1 MGSPKALLDYRGETF
16 LDRLIGL
23 FSAVCDPVIVVLG
36 HDTDRIRADLHRR
49 NEARFVV
56 NPGPDRGMLS
66 SFQCGLRELP
76 ANAQGVLFTLVD
88 HPVVD
93 PATLTS
99 LVEAFTQ
106 DGAPVT
112 KPVYAGRR
120 GHPVCIARH
129 VADEIL
135 ALLVDGQAPDVL
147 RRYRDV
153 TQLVPVDD
161 PGVLE
166 DVDDPAAYAKLLETA
181 ARP

>member
-1 MGSPKALLDYRGETF
+1 MGSPKALLDFRGETF

-36 HDTDRIRADLHRR
+36 FDAERIRTELRPA
-49 NEARFVV
+49 NKAQFVV
-56 NPGPDRGMLS
+56 NPDPDRGMLS
-66 SFQCGLRELP
+66 SFQCGLREVP
-76 ANAQGVLFTLVD
+76 ANAQAVVFTLVD
-88 HPVVD
+88 HPAVD

-99 LVEAFTQ
+99 LVEAFVQNAT
-106 DGAPVT
+106 PVT

-135 ALLVDGQAPDVL
+135 TLPVDAQAPDVL

-153 TQLVPVDD
+153 TQLVPVED
-161 PGVLE
+161 PGVVE

>member
-1 MGSPKALLDYRGETF
+1 MGSPKALLDYRGEKF

-23 FSAVCDPVIVVLG
+23 FNTVCDPVIVVLG
-36 HDTDRIRADLHRR
+36 HDEGRIRAELRR
-49 NEARFVV
+49 ANEARFLV
-56 NPGPDRGMLS
+56 NPDPGRGMLS

-76 ANAQGVLFTLVD
+76 ANVQGVLFTLVD
-88 HPVVD
+88 HPAVD

-99 LVEAFTQ
+99 LVEAFAQ

-120 GHPVCIARH
+120 GHPVCISRQ

-135 ALLVDGQAPDVL
+135 ALPVDAQAPDVL
-147 RRYRDV
+147 SRYRDV
-153 TQLVPVDD
+153 TRLVSVDD
-161 PGVLE
+161 PGVVG

-181 ARP
+181 ARS

>member
-1 MGSPKALLDYRGETF
+1 MGSPKALLDYCGETF

-36 HDTDRIRADLHRR
+36 YEADRIRAELRR
-49 NEARFVV
+49 AGDARFVI
-56 NPGPDRGMLS
+56 NPDPDRGMLS

-76 ANAQGVLFTLVD
+76 ADVHGVLFTLVD
-88 HPVVD
+88 HPAVNS
-93 PATLTS
+93 ATLTS
-99 LVEAFTQ
+99 LADAFSQ

-120 GHPVCIARH
+120 GHPVCITRH

-135 ALLVDGQAPDVL
+135 ALPVDAQAPDVL
-147 RRYRDV
+147 RRYYDV
-153 TQLVPVDD
+153 TRLVPVND
-161 PGVLE
+161 PGVVE

>member
-1 MGSPKALLDYRGETF
+1 MGTPKALLDYRGETF

-36 HDTDRIRADLHRR
+36 YDAERIRTESRR
-49 NEARFVV
+49 AHQARFVV
-56 NPGPDRGMLS
+56 NPDPGRGMLS
-66 SFQCGLRELP
+66 SFQCGLREIP
-76 ANAQGVLFTLVD
+76 ADVQGVLFTLVD
-88 HPVVD
+88 HPAVD

-99 LVEAFTQ
+99 LVEAFAA

-120 GHPVCIARH
+120 GHPVCIARP

-135 ALLVDGQAPDVL
+135 ALPVDAQAPGVL

-153 TQLVPVDD
+153 TRLVPVDD
-161 PGVLE
+161 PGVVE